1 MQDKSKLKKRLGLLF
16 KILIPTACLAILYYQ
31 ITKNDIEYCGI
42 PDALSDSS
50 TDVFYYALFAILLMP
65 VNWLIESYKWYIIIN
80 KSERISFLTS
90 TKATLS
96 GLSVSILFPFRIGEY
111 LGRINFIEKKKL
123 GVLLTIVC
131 SMTQLVATLLFG
143 FVGLFLIEQAVFS
156 EEHIKWLGSSTV
168 VLVLGIIIGL
178 KFFPIWLKNIFKWE
192 QTKKL
197 FVQMAKITSVVLLL
211 RIQLL
216 SLLRYLVFT
225 SQYMLLFYAFG
236 IEIPLVQL
244 FAIISM
250 MYLATTAVP
259 VNQIVELG
267 SSKSLILISLISGFI
282 ELVHLQSCYI
292 ATIGFIIWLLNI
304 VIPSLIG
311 LVFLTIRKKS
321 LIEK

>member
-42 PDALSDSS
+42 PDGLTDSS
-50 TDVFYYALFAILLMP
+50 TNVFYYALFAILLMP
-65 VNWLIESYKWYIIIN
+65 VNWLIESYKWYVIIN

-143 FVGLFLIEQAVFS
+143 FVGLFLIEQSIFS
-156 EEHIKWLGSSTV
+156 EEHIKWLSSITV
-168 VLVLGIIIGL
+168 VLVLGILIGL
-178 KFFPIWLKNIFKWE
+178 KFFPIWLKNIFKWK

-197 FVQMAKITSVVLLL
+197 FVQMAKITSVALLL
-211 RIQLL
+211 RIQIL
-216 SLLRYLVFT
+216 SLVRYMIFT

-236 IEIPLVQL
+236 IDIPVVQL
-244 FAIISM
+244 FAIISL

-267 SSKSLILISLISGFI
+267 SSKSLILISLISGFV
-282 ELVHLQSCYI
+282 ELVQLQSCYI

-311 LVFLTIRKKS
+311 LVFLTIHKKS
-321 LIEK
+321 LLEK